1 MNDVAIISTKT
12 KIAVLLYLKKG
23 KVSLQTAEMPYL
35 FLSMSSYAAW
45 GCGYSYCYSS
55 CGFKCLILQKI

>member
-12 KIAVLLYLKKG
+12 KIAVLLYL
-23 KVSLQTAEMPYL
+23 
-35 FLSMSSYAAW
+35 
-45 GCGYSYCYSS
+45 GYSYCYSS

>member
-23 KVSLQTAEMPYL
+23 KVSLQTAEMQYL
-35 FLSMSSYAAW
+35 FLSLSM
-45 GCGYSYCYSS
+45 
-55 CGFKCLILQKI
+55 